1 MMEIK
6 PHYNIIEVSNKNLE
20 MLLEKYGVSV
30 YLPSII
36 TFSRLKNHLV
46 ISINIK
52 CYLEDSESLEKT
64 LLNNM
69 FGVLKFVSA
78 NINGDDH
85 YWDDIIYW
93 FNYKTYQFYV
103 NDKFI
108 VDYEKEY

>member
-1 MMEIK
+1 MIEIK
-6 PHYNIIEVSNKNLE
+6 PHYNIIEVSNKDLE
-20 MLLEKYGVSV
+20 MLLYGVSV
-30 YLPSII
+30 HLPSII

-52 CYLEDSESLEKT
+52 CYLDSESLEKT

-93 FNYKTYQFYV
+93 FNYKTYQF
-103 NDKFI
+103 
-108 VDYEKEY
+108 